1 MKWTVT
7 INALLREEELGSCS
21 LDTILFYT
29 PVRSGHEVRHE
40 RFMDS
45 WSLRLFTHLT
55 M

>member
-7 INALLREEELGSCS
+7 LNGLLHEEKLGSYS
-21 LDTILFYT
+21 LDTILSYT
-29 PVRSGHEVRHE
+29 PVLSGHEVRHKG
-40 RFMDS
+40 FVDS